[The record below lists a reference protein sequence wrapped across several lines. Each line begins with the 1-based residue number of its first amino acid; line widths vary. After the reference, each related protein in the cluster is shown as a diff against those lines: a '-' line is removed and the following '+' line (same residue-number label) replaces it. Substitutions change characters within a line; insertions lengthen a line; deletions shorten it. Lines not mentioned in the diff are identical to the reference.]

1 MTGPGKI
8 SHEEAKLHAETE
20 YEKYRLIQDR
30 LFESDFDR
38 VVKQIGESDEQ

>member
-1 MTGPGKI
+1 LTGPGKI

-38 VVKQIGESDEQ
+38 VVKQIEESDE